1 MFVGGDVMR
10 SRGLTPV
17 ARLIGVGLVGVVAV
31 ACVRN
36 PPPVEPDAPPPP
48 PAGGQA
54 DRAAAAPPPPSPPP
68 PAAPVI
74 GEEDDFASR
83 SLEDLNRESPLQP
96 VFFEYDRA
104 ELSTAGQAVLQANA
118 DVLRQYPTW
127 VITIEGHCD
136 ERGSPEYNLGLGE
149 RRALLAQE
157 YLVGLGLATYQIST
171 VSYGKEFPFDPGHT
185 AEAWARNRRA
195 HFVITGR

>member
-1 MFVGGDVMR
+1 MGR
-10 SRGLTPV
+10 SRVTPV
-17 ARLIGVGLVGVVAV
+17 ARVLGVALSGLVAA

-48 PAGGQA
+48 PP
-54 DRAAAAPPPPSPPP
+54 AAQTTRTPPPP
-68 PAAPVI
+68 PAPPPTPPPI
-74 GEEDDFASR
+74 SEEDEFASR

-104 ELSTAGQAVLQANA
+104 ELSSQGRSILQTNA
-118 DVLRQYPTW
+118 EILRRYPTW

-149 RRALLAQE
+149 RRALMAQE
-157 YLVGLGLATYQIST
+157 YLVGLGLDADRINT
-171 VSYGKEFPFDPGHT
+171 VSYGKEFPFDPGQT
-185 AEAWARNRRA
+185 PEAWARNRRA
-195 HFVITGR
+195 HFVITDR